1 MIYGKKNFLPPM
13 QLEMGFGI
21 MFRLEDSCVPKHLND
36 RRDHGVQ
43 WDDDETKTMLS
54 EMTDR

>member
-36 RRDHGVQ
+36 RRDRGVQ